1 MSRQF
6 AFISN
11 VDEFPNPFLVEI
23 SRRTGTTRRQIL
35 YYQDKVT
42 FCPSVLDPILRS
54 ILDNK
59 TIFCRHRMLLK
70 TKVLSLIEE
79 EKRAMT
85 VATESRPLSLQ
96 ICITKCIETILY
108 HEIFSRIGFLQTRK
122 KLRTARR
129 LLSDVQKIRKK
140 RLRDERH
147 LPVPFAADLQRS
159 KQELNFV
166 LESFRMTA

>member
-1 MSRQF
+1 MARQF

-11 VDEFPNPFLVEI
+11 VDAFPNPFLVEI
-23 SRRTGTTRRQIL
+23 SRRTGTTRRQIS

-85 VATESRPLSLQ
+85 VATESLLSLQ

-108 HEIFSRIGFLQTRK
+108 HEIFSRIGFLRTRK

-129 LLSDVQKIRKK
+129 LLSEVQKIRKK

-166 LESFRMTA
+166 LASFRMTA